1 MERKIKVVMAK
12 LGLDIHWRGV
22 YLVAQFLKEAG
33 MDVVYLGNK
42 FPAEIVEAAIEEDA
56 DVVGLS
62 SLSGN
67 HLSLGPIVVDM
78 LREKGLN
85 NVKTFMG
92 GVMPPEHAKRLE
104 KELGVYKVYLPDTPM
119 KEIIEGISIAAKSV
133 A

>member
-1 MERKIKVVMAK
+1 MDRKIKVVMAK

-42 FPAEIVEAAIEEDA
+42 FPSEIVEAAIEEDA

-67 HLSLGPIVVDM
+67 HLTLGPAVVDM
-78 LREKGLN
+78 LKEKGLD
-85 NVKTFMG
+85 NVKVFMG

-104 KELGVYKVYLPDTPM
+104 EEFGVYKVYLPDTPM
-119 KEIIEGISIAAKSV
+119 REIINGISNAV
-133 A
+133 NG